1 MTKKEEKKRAITFYS
16 QKNKQ
21 VMTVRSECAKQYA
34 MQLEEDE
41 AVTAYETGVLVE
53 SPQTKIDLTGFRR
66 NAVAENWLSD
76 FLVICGETPTI
87 VEVVEEE
94 QLEKKRSCSER
105 LELSRRYWK
114 EMGMPNWKV
123 VVIKRGETAW

>member
-66 NAVAENWLSD
+66 NAVAEDWLSD
-76 FLVICGETPTI
+76 FLVIYGETPTI

-123 VVIKRGETAW
+123 VVMKRGETAW

>member
-34 MQLEEDE
+34 IQLEEDE

-66 NAVAENWLSD
+66 NAVAEDWLSD
-76 FLVICGETPTI
+76 FLVIYGETPTI

-123 VVIKRGETAW
+123 VVMKRGETAW

>member
-66 NAVAENWLSD
+66 NAVAEDWLSD
-76 FLVICGETPTI
+76 FLVICGETLTI

-123 VVIKRGETAW
+123 VVMKRGETAW